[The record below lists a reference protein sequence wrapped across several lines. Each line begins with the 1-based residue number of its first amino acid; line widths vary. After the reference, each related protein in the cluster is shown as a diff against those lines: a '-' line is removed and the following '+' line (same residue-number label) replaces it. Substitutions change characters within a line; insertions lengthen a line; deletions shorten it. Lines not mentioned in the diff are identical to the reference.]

1 MDAATGAARLGVWV
15 RDSTAG
21 VGTLSFYDPDTGTYA
36 ALGHAIT
43 DGDTGEVLTVDRGQ
57 ILKAD
62 IVSVQKGEKGSPGEL
77 KGSFL
82 REGVVLGDIARN
94 NILGIYGS
102 MNEAPQQA
110 LYPDGLPIGLRSGVH
125 TGKASILST
134 VSGEGLKEYEVE
146 ITRVNP
152 QTAPAPKSMVLRVT
166 DPELLEIFENFAF
179 DEVMEHGK
187 LDEKTRMLVILA
199 SLIAQQTLSEYKTM
213 LEAALNVGVKPIEVK
228 ELVYQSVPYCG
239 FAKVVDFIDST
250 NEILIKR
257 GIELPLKRQATIT
270 RETRYEKGFALQKE
284 IFGDEAIETMY
295 RNCPDNQLPIQRFL
309 SDNCFGDYYTRQGL
323 DLPMRELLTFSMIL
337 SLGGCEP
344 QLKGHIQ
351 GNANVGNDKEMLFD
365 VIVQLLPYLGYPRTL
380 NAIRCLNEALPDEQ

>member
-1 MDAATGAARLGVWV
+1 MLSYELMDIK
-15 RDSTAG
+15 
-21 VGTLSFYDPDTGTYA
+21 FC
-36 ALGHAIT
+36 
-43 DGDTGEVLTVDRGQ
+43 
-57 ILKAD
+57 
-62 IVSVQKGEKGSPGEL
+62 
-77 KGSFL
+77 
-82 REGVVLGDIARN
+82 
-94 NILGIYGS
+94 
-102 MNEAPQQA
+102 
-110 LYPDGLPIGLRSGVH
+110 
-125 TGKASILST
+125 SILSMYWSPEQAGT
-134 VSGEGLKEYEVE
+134 SMLLYRKKRKHGLSLEAEAMSISE
-146 ITRVNP
+146 
-152 QTAPAPKSMVLRVT
+152 TAHKNHEKLFPERQSTWKVT